1 MTLLVLLGWSKF
13 STKIPSP
20 LVALSVMSLFSY
32 VINWLLPEWNIAT
45 IGSSFSYTIGSST
58 GHGIPQA
65 PPLFALP
72 WNLPGAQGQ
81 PFTLSLDVISAL
93 FPSAVAI
100 AVLGAIESLL
110 SAVVADGM
118 AQTRHDPDAELIA
131 LGVGNLV
138 CPFFGGIAATGAI
151 ARTATNIR
159 YGARSPIAAIIHALF
174 ALMIVLLFA
183 PLVSYLPLAAL
194 AALLLLVAVNMSE
207 YRHFLHIL
215 NVGPRSDALV
225 LILCCGLTIVFDMVI
240 GVTVGVI
247 FAALLFMR
255 RMATITSGKRLE
267 AHEIATLP
275 EPLPQEI
282 MLYEIAGPLFFG
294 AAEKAMQAINHTTD
308 KVHTVILVL
317 SSVPMMDMTG
327 LVALETTVKNQLRQ
341 KRRVL
346 LAGVKHQP
354 KELLHKSRLLNQGD
368 VFLCHSVEEA
378 LEMAKFLENPEPEI
392 NIADLQTSHQAV
404 TG

>member
-1 MTLLVLLGWSKF
+1 
-13 STKIPSP
+13 
-20 LVALSVMSLFSY
+20 MSS
-32 VINWLLPEWNIAT
+32 WLLPEWNIAT
-45 IGSSFSYTIGSST
+45 ISSFP
-58 GHGIPQA
+58 IPSA
-65 PPLFALP
+65 PPP
-72 WNLPGAQGQ
+72 VWNSSGTSSVRTHRICPVRRGNLS
-81 PFTLSLDVISAL
+81 LSLDVISAP

-225 LILCCGLTIVFDMVI
+225 LILCCGLSII
-240 GVTVGVI
+240 
-247 FAALLFMR
+247 
-255 RMATITSGKRLE
+255 
-267 AHEIATLP
+267 
-275 EPLPQEI
+275 
-282 MLYEIAGPLFFG
+282 
-294 AAEKAMQAINHTTD
+294 
-308 KVHTVILVL
+308 
-317 SSVPMMDMTG
+317 
-327 LVALETTVKNQLRQ
+327 
-341 KRRVL
+341 
-346 LAGVKHQP
+346 
-354 KELLHKSRLLNQGD
+354 
-368 VFLCHSVEEA
+368 
-378 LEMAKFLENPEPEI
+378 
-392 NIADLQTSHQAV
+392 
-404 TG
+404 